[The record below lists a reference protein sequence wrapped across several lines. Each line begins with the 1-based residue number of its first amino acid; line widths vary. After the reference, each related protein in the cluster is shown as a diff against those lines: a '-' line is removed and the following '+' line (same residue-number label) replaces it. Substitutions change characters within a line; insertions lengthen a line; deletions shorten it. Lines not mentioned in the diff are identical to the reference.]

1 MHNLDLKVAAAMIA
15 QRNRIIHAEKTHC
28 FVARYIN
35 DGRFVGVTGNRVKSK
50 SRALKMYNADYF
62 TEFFGDRVEVIAV
75 KIRNR

>member
-1 MHNLDLKVAAAMIA
+1 MNNLDLKIAAKIIA
-15 QRNRIIHAEKTHC
+15 ERNRIIHADKTHY

-62 TEFFGDRVEVIAV
+62 TEFFGNRVEVIAV
-75 KIRNR
+75 KIQKR